1 MVVELVMVLVIIVI
15 VAPSGSIKEFSFGIR
30 YIIGIRSWLMA
41 VGGGGGGGGV
51 GKECVCYILLLPA
64 FPNQSKKLKP
74 VSDGY
79 SLMFP

>member
-41 VGGGGGGGGV
+41 VGGGGGV
-51 GKECVCYILLLPA
+51 GKVCVCYILLLPA